1 MLYSLKSWDL
11 ETKIRKYKLENN
23 KTIRSMRNALSKI
36 NYIILSIGSILII
49 TGYILMSG
57 EGSTPAAYNPD
68 IFSGLRIKVAPVVC
82 LTGYLI
88 NIFGILYRPRRS

>member
-1 MLYSLKSWDL
+1 MNRKEK
-11 ETKIRKYKLENN
+11 ETLFGR
-23 KTIRSMRNALSKI
+23 RNYL
-36 NYIILSIGSILII
+36 ILLIGSFII
-49 TGYILMSG
+49 IVGYLFMSG